1 MAQNTFKLKRAKQI
15 FGRASLGGSIF
26 ILYQVEI
33 NLFPLDLSYSS
44 FSILLLQYV
53 ASTLVCCQ
61 LVNYHDKDTFKSMI
75 NDS

>member
-1 MAQNTFKLKRAKQI
+1 MAQNTSKLKRVKQI

-44 FSILLLQYV
+44 FNILLLQYV
-53 ASTLVCCQ
+53 AST
-61 LVNYHDKDTFKSMI
+61 
-75 NDS
+75 